1 LARPRRFT
9 LSQRPLRPSRRS
21 RPASRPERLLPSGT
35 ANPDKPQVDRQLIAA
50 AAVESMT
57 NRVIGRGA
65 HRLLRARLAVREGGL
80 QDACRH
86 WYPCFQ
92 MPVGGEATP
101 T

>member
-1 LARPRRFT
+1 
-9 LSQRPLRPSRRS
+9 
-21 RPASRPERLLPSGT
+21 
-35 ANPDKPQVDRQLIAA
+35 
-50 AAVESMT
+50 MT

-80 QDACRH
+80 QDAFRH

-92 MPVGGEATP
+92 MPVGREATP